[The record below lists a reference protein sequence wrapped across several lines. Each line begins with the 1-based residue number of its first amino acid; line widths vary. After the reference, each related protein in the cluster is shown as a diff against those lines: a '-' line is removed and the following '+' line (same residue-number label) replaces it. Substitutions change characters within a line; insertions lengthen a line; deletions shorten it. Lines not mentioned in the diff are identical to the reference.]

1 MPVLPSGSDV
11 KRISINGR
19 STRYIDVGEGP
30 PLLLLHGIIRSL
42 EDWGQVI
49 EPLSKH
55 YRVLAPDLAGFGF
68 SDDIP
73 EYTLDSLA
81 EYLWGFLDAAGVQE
95 PVRLVGNSLG
105 GAVIMQ
111 AAVAQPERVDRVALV
126 NSAGFGKTVTIAIRA
141 LDIPVIGPK
150 LLMPSMV
157 MAKNV
162 ERSLYRDQRIVTSER
177 IQLGFDM
184 LSQPNAVRA
193 LEETARFLGSF
204 RGVHEA
210 WRRTLLDQFKALGK
224 PTLVIWGTHDKILP
238 ATHMENAKRELPQ
251 AQHHLFQRVGH
262 MPQTEVP
269 EAFLAVVEPFLAS
282 SHHD

>member
-1 MPVLPSGSDV
+1 
-11 KRISINGR
+11 
-19 STRYIDVGEGP
+19 
-30 PLLLLHGIIRSL
+30 
-42 EDWGQVI
+42 
-49 EPLSKH
+49 
-55 YRVLAPDLAGFGF
+55 
-68 SDDIP
+68 
-73 EYTLDSLA
+73 
-81 EYLWGFLDAAGVQE
+81 
-95 PVRLVGNSLG
+95 
-105 GAVIMQ
+105 MQ
-111 AAVAQPERVDRVALV
+111 AAVAQPGRVDRVALV

-262 MPQTEVP
+262 MPQT
-269 EAFLAVVEPFLAS
+269 
-282 SHHD
+282 